1 MSFAMLLHVPEN
13 PRGQA
18 AFAFDHDMIH
28 RFYLNKM
35 PSASRTW
42 QFDPAYATN
51 EFSSSWHLNHQ
62 QAHNDFNFAARIPSP
77 NSILKETNL
86 NDARNLT
93 WWTFINHAEHYR
105 ANMVLAP

>member
-1 MSFAMLLHVPEN
+1 MSLAMLLDVPKN

-28 RFYLNKM
+28 RFTLDKM
-35 PSASRTW
+35 PPVSRTW
-42 QFDPAYATN
+42 QFDPTYSPN

-62 QAHNDFNFAARIPSP
+62 QAHNDFNSALQIPSP

-86 NDARNLT
+86 NEARTLT
-93 WWTFINHAEHYR
+93 WWTFINHAEHYQ
-105 ANMVLAP
+105 ANLAP